1 MKNKIRPLILISA
14 ISAAVLAGAA
24 FAEGAEAVSEAA
36 TEAAGGQIDLVNY
49 DYAAYKPAKEEYNLV
64 FIPKLV
70 HTWYEG
76 VKTGIDEAVAELGEA
91 GVKVNYT
98 WDAPAD
104 AVVTDQ
110 IAKMEANAANQPD
123 GISVAIIDPSA
134 ETAVVDELIASGIKV
149 STFDVDAPDSQRLFY
164 CGHST
169 NYQDGYDMAR
179 LLGDKIGSGQVAILS
194 GSLSA
199 QNHIDRVQGFKDCL
213 AENYQDIE
221 VVDEQPDND
230 SVEDALSITEGYL
243 STYPELKGIF
253 GCNGAAPNGACRA
266 VKDAGKSG
274 EVVVVGMAEDQE
286 AAGYVKDGTLYAT
299 LKQNVPAYG
308 YISVYNMIMLA
319 DGQEPVQANS
329 DIPAD
334 FITAENVND
343 FEWN

>member
-1 MKNKIRPLILISA
+1 MKKA
-14 ISAAVLAGAA
+14 LAMSMSVMMALSVMAMPA
-24 FAEGAEAVSEAA
+24 FAGETETG
-36 TEAAGGQIDLVNY
+36 TEASTEADDYIDLSDY
-49 DYAAYKPAKEEYNLV
+49 DYSGYTPAKKEYNLV

-76 VKTGIDEAVAELGEA
+76 VKTGIDEAVEELA
-91 GVKVNYT
+91 DRGVTVNYV

-110 IAKMEANAANQPD
+110 TAKMEANAATQPD

-134 ETAVVDELIASGIKV
+134 ETAVINELIDAGIHV
-149 STFDVDAPDSQRLFY
+149 ETFDVDAPDSKREFY

-169 NYQDGYDMAR
+169 NYQDGYDMAKMMA
-179 LLGDKIGSGQVAILS
+179 DHIGGEGQVAILS

-213 AENYQDIE
+213 EKNYPNIE

-230 SVEDALSITEGYL
+230 SVEDALSITEGYI
-243 STYPELKGIF
+243 STYPDLKAIF

-274 EVVVVGMAEDQE
+274 KITVVGMAEDKE
-286 AAGYVKDGTLYAT
+286 AAGYLKDGTMYCT
-299 LKQNVPAYG
+299 LKQNVPSYG
-308 YISVYNMIMLA
+308 YNSVYNMIMIA
-319 DGQEPVQANS
+319 DGVGPVTVDG
-329 DIPAD
+329 DIPAN
-334 FITAENVND
+334 FITAENVD
-343 FEWN
+343 DYTWD